1 MALPEIIGN
10 TTNPVTGVF
19 GTGQVKMFT
28 VGSSTWT
35 VPIGIT
41 RCRARVWGAG
51 GGNSGCGGGFAMKE
65 IDLGSTTS
73 VAVTVGLGS
82 SGNEIGRAHV

>member
-1 MALPEIIGN
+1 MALAEIQQS
-10 TTNPVTGVF
+10 TTNPITGVF

-51 GGNSGCGGGFAMKE
+51 GGNSGCGGGFAMK
-65 IDLGSTTS
+65 
-73 VAVTVGLGS
+73 
-82 SGNEIGRAHV
+82 